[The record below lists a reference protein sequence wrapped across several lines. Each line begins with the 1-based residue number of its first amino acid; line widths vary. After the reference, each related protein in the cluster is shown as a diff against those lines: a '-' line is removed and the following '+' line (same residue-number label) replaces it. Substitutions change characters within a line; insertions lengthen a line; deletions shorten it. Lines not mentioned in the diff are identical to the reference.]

1 MATVLE
7 IEFKGLRRG
16 YFANPLEFPF
26 EVGDM
31 AVTQVEKGEDLG
43 IVSHL
48 DWRKGT
54 EEEGLP
60 PFQVIRKASPEDLEI
75 LQRNREKEREAIHVA
90 RRKSAEHNLEMKFVD
105 VELQWDGRKMTFFF
119 TADGRIDFRELVK
132 DFAGTYRTRIDLRQ
146 IGARDETKKKG
157 GYGVCGRILC
167 CASWL
172 PEFHPITT
180 QMPRD
185 QFLPLNPAKL
195 SGVCGRLKC
204 CLRYELEDY
213 KSFLE
218 HAPVPDQRIVDPKK
232 GDGVIEKLDM
242 IRGQI
247 HIRYQGGETE
257 KFVLADF
264 QAMTDWKPGQPK
276 ERSITIKSRP
286 EPVVESEPVP
296 ATAAPGKS
304 LSQLIGA
311 AEPPSKK
318 GTREKSGAPRAPV
331 KKGRRRPPRAKSA
344 KPQGGE
350 SAKSAGKSSRRHRR
364 RPKKKKSS
372 ESKSPS

>member
-1 MATVLE
+1 MATILE

-26 EVGDM
+26 EVGDT

-43 IVSHL
+43 VVSHL
-48 DWRKGT
+48 GWRKGA
-54 EEEGLP
+54 EEGELP

-75 LQRNREKEREAIHVA
+75 LQRNREKESEAIHVA
-90 RRKSAEHNLEMKFVD
+90 RRKAAEHNLEMKFVD

-132 DFAGTYRTRIDLRQ
+132 DFASTYRTRIDLRQ

-213 KSFLE
+213 RNFLE
-218 HAPVPDQRIVDPKK
+218 HAPIPEQRILDPNK
-232 GDGVIEKLDM
+232 GEGIIEKLDM

-247 HIRYQGGETE
+247 HIRYRGGETE

-264 QAMTDWKPGQPK
+264 QTMTDWKPGQPK
-276 ERSITIKSRP
+276 ERCINIESRP
-286 EPVVESEPVP
+286 EPVPEPEPVP
-296 ATAAPGKS
+296 TTAAPGKS
-304 LSQLIGA
+304 LSQLIGDT
-311 AEPPSKK
+311 EPPSKK
-318 GTREKSGAPRAPV
+318 DTREKSGAPQTPA

-344 KPQGGE
+344 KPQDGE
-350 SAKSAGKSSRRHRR
+350 SAKSASKSSRRHRR